1 MPFLIENIINQ
12 QAKLITV
19 TEDDTVK
26 HALDLMI
33 ENDYSQLPVVDKE
46 ERLAGMVTYQSV
58 IQAARSFEVRNDELF
73 VRDVAFTSIKSFD
86 VEDNLFDLLDEIK
99 KNNAVVIVDP
109 GGFPIGI
116 VTSYDAAEF
125 LRTRAEG
132 LMRIED
138 IETTIKTFV
147 LSYYSSKEGKL
158 DMERLDQDVQFITNY
173 KSDGSN
179 VKKPLKFNDLTL
191 SDFISF
197 LVQKSTWEYYEP
209 YLKIKREALI
219 TLLGKVRQIRNDLAH
234 FRRDISSQ
242 SLDNLVYS
250 AKWFESRFEKFNA
263 IKDQEKVQA
272 LLENYQQEEEVSDG
286 EATTQNK
293 SSRQSVYAA
302 LSNWLKD
309 QKQDTINLTFEEV
322 EAIIKR
328 PLPASA
334 LEIRAWWAND
344 RVGHTHSI
352 LWLDAG
358 WRVEAVSLS
367 ERWVRFSRR

>member
-1 MPFLIENIINQ
+1 MPFLIDNIIDQ
-12 QAKLITV
+12 QSKIVTI

-33 ENDYSQLPVVDKE
+33 ENDYSQLPVIDKNGK
-46 ERLAGMVTYQSV
+46 LAGIVTYQSI
-58 IQAARSFEVRNDELF
+58 IQAARSFEVKSDELY
-73 VRDVAFTSIKSFD
+73 VRDVAFTSINSFD

-109 GGFPIGI
+109 DDLPIGI

-138 IETTIKTFV
+138 IETTIKAFV
-147 LSYYSSKEGKL
+147 LSYYSTKDGAL
-158 DMERLDQDVQFITNY
+158 DAARLEQDVQSMTGYRTDSAN
-173 KSDGSN
+173 SR
-179 VKKPLKFNDLTL
+179 KPLKFNDLNMN
-191 SDFISF
+191 DFINF
-197 LVQKSTWEYYEP
+197 LVQKSTWDYYEP
-209 YLKIKREALI
+209 FLKIKREALI

-234 FRRDISSQ
+234 FRREITSQ
-242 SLDNLVYS
+242 SLDDLIYS
-250 AKWFESRFEKFNA
+250 AKWFENRFEKFNEL
-263 IKDQEKVQA
+263 KDREQVQT
-272 LLENYQQEEEVSDG
+272 LLENYQQETVGLSETEI
-286 EATTQNK
+286 QKKN
-293 SSRQSVYAA
+293 SRQSVYTA
-302 LSNWLKD
+302 LATWLKE
-309 QKQDTINLTFEEV
+309 QSENHISLTFEQV

-367 ERWVRFSRR
+367 ERWVRFSRK